1 MEVKA
6 KKAKQESNGKRQDER
21 THNERNRNKEWDT
34 ENDKKERETKTIYYR
49 AGRELTAYTPT
60 INSYSL
66 AVAVGIS
73 YYRYRV

>member
-34 ENDKKERETKTIYYR
+34 ENDKKERETKTIDYSC
-49 AGRELTAYTPT
+49 LLYT
-60 INSYSL
+60 SD
-66 AVAVGIS
+66 AADE
-73 YYRYRV
+73 